1 MERKEN
7 RFISRRPL
15 CTVGLGMIFFTLL
28 FMFTGLKVA
37 CITAVALMFTDAVLC
52 IAKCYRACHFTM
64 LLTAALV
71 FSALLFFRCEY
82 CVVNPSLQLV
92 GKTVTV
98 SGTLVEPPQE
108 KEDSTLLHLDNC
120 VINGAETDLKLYL
133 YCKNYD
139 PASVG
144 DEVSADDAEVFASVE
159 RGEFYYHTLSGGTW
173 LRAYSREVYGTGKKD
188 TGLIM
193 KIRKI
198 RSGITGYLINS
209 MGDETGGIAAAL
221 LVGDQEYLE
230 PDFRTD
236 LHISGASHL
245 FAVSGMHLSIWS
257 GVIYLL
263 LKRISRLKKAPYIAT
278 VLFILFYM
286 TLTGFSPSVLRAGIM
301 LITVCIGKLFRKQA
315 DPLNSLCLSAV
326 ILLTVNIYLAGNVSF
341 LLSFFATFAI
351 ITLYPVFS
359 LQMNAADHKN
369 ILRRKLKQA
378 ANVIALSLSVMLFTA
393 PIAGF
398 FFGSISLLS
407 PVSSLLCTLPVE
419 CTMICS
425 FLALSFSFIP
435 VAETALFS
443 ISSLSCTAVRSILH
457 MLSRYS
463 FYVLPVHAVFLLL
476 WYLCTGAFMAYTYIK
491 TKSYLKIFLPLLISV
506 SLLLTGQCIQQ
517 VISANRTEVFIPSG
531 QNSTNICIRTGSK
544 GVLLGTGKSFEDL
557 ESMTDYLDRNGIYKT
572 DAVIIPRMAAPE
584 ADNINSVL
592 PYTDELYT
600 AETDFMLVPQNL
612 KVCMADRFTL
622 NFFNGFTYEN
632 HNGESYSAGVLYGD
646 TGKIVFCFYPAS
658 DFSNAP
664 EILTTGD
671 YLICRGDLPQN
682 MPLDGFS
689 KVIVLTDKTSD
700 ALHLPPGVR
709 TSADT
714 GDIRIIFK
722 NSK

>member
-1 MERKEN
+1 
-7 RFISRRPL
+7 
-15 CTVGLGMIFFTLL
+15 MIFFTLL
-28 FMFTGLKVA
+28 FMFTDLKIACVA
-37 CITAVALMFTDAVLC
+37 AVLLMFTDAVLC
-52 IAKCYRACHFTM
+52 IAKCYRACHVTI

-71 FSALLFFRCEY
+71 FTALLFFRCEY
-82 CVVNPSLQLV
+82 CVVDPSLQLV
-92 GKTVTV
+92 GKTVSV
-98 SGTLVEPPQE
+98 SGTLLEPPQE

-120 VINGAETDLKLYL
+120 VINGAGTDLKLYL

-139 PASVG
+139 PVAVG
-144 DEVSADDAEVFASVE
+144 DEVSADTAEVFASVQ

-173 LRAYSREVYGTGKKD
+173 LRAYAREVYGTGKKD
-188 TGLIM
+188 TGILFT
-193 KIRKI
+193 IRRI
-198 RSGITGYLINS
+198 RSGITGYLTDK
-209 MGDETGGIAAAL
+209 MGDESGGIAAAL
-221 LVGDQEYLE
+221 LTGDREYLD

-257 GVIYLL
+257 GVIFLI
-263 LKRISRLKKAPYIAT
+263 LKRISRLKKVPYIVT

-326 ILLTVNIYLAGNVSF
+326 ILLAFNIYLAGNVSF

-359 LQMNAADHKN
+359 LQLNAADRKN
-369 ILRRKLKQA
+369 ILRSKLKQA

-425 FLALSFSFIP
+425 FLGLSFSFIP

-443 ISSLSCTAVRSILH
+443 ISSLSSTAVRSILH

-463 FYVLPVHAVFLLL
+463 FYVLPVHAVFLLI
-476 WYLCTGAFMAYTYIK
+476 WYLCTGAVMLYRYIK
-491 TKSYLKIFLPLLISV
+491 TKSYTKIFLPLLISV

-517 VISANRTEVFIPSG
+517 VIGANRTEVFIPSG

-544 GVLLGTGKSFEDL
+544 GVLLGTGKNYEDL
-557 ESMTDYLDRNGIYKT
+557 QAMNDYLNRNGVYRT

-584 ADNINSVL
+584 ADNALSVL
-592 PYTDELYT
+592 SYTDELYT
-600 AETDFMLVPQNL
+600 AVTDDLPVPENL

-622 NFFNGFTYEN
+622 EFFSGFTYEN
-632 HNGESYSAGVLYGD
+632 HNTARYCAGALYGD
-646 TGKIVFCFYPAS
+646 TGKIVFCYYPAS
-658 DFSNAP
+658 DFSTAP
-664 EILTTGD
+664 EILTSGD

-682 MPLDGFS
+682 LPLDGFS

-700 ALHLPPGVR
+700 ALHLPPGVQ
-709 TSADT
+709 TSADS
-714 GDIRIIFK
+714 GDVRIVFK
-722 NSK
+722 NGK